1 MLIKSLRLKNF
12 RQFKKIDIEFS
23 IDTKKNIT
31 MIKGD
36 NGNGKTTL
44 QQAFLWILY
53 GRTDFKKQDVLNL
66 QVKDAMDSKA
76 VSQVLGEIEIIQNDK
91 VYIIRR
97 TQNYI
102 KATTKVS
109 ADNSILKVMV
119 KNDTGILQTVDGG
132 AAYAKVKEIMP
143 RELSRFFFFDG
154 ERMEKMSDELDK
166 GRGDEFKL
174 AVEGLVGLTA
184 VQSAIKHIE
193 PVPSSRANTTVLG
206 RFSSK
211 INESSNEK
219 VQEYNKK
226 IAEYEEQIEK
236 KQMRKEELEPQ
247 IVILTN
253 ECVELNRNIL
263 SFSND
268 VEKKERYEKL
278 LKEIEHLGV
287 QKNEAV
293 NNMLRV
299 VRSKNSFSFFSSPV
313 ISVAIPLLKHADVLD
328 KGIPKLHQ
336 DTIDYLLNR
345 HECICGAHLNVGTP
359 QYDIIYKLRD
369 FVPPKSIG
377 MLIDDFNKEAKRNQ
391 DCCQD
396 YLRSFQTSMAHLTTI
411 QQTIDGKNDEATTLY
426 SQLTDTSQV
435 SKLKEQLSEKDGYLK
450 RYTHELAQIQP
461 DIDALCKQL
470 DRQKT
475 ERDNLLLIDST
486 NAEYLTYKLYA
497 ETLYNRLSE
506 TYHRHEVEV
515 RKDLEVT
522 INRIFQEI
530 YDGSIS
536 LSLDEK
542 YNITITTTEQV
553 ENYDDVEY
561 STAQN
566 YSVIFAFISGIIE
579 LAKKKANEKDE
590 DIFNEAEKFPLV
602 MDAPLSAFDKTRIK
616 NICDTIP
623 KIAEQV
629 IFFIKDTDGDIAQKQ
644 LGAKISKKY
653 TISRVDNSRFHSIV
667 EEGE

>member
-1 MLIKSLRLKNF
+1 V
-12 RQFKKIDIEFS
+12 
-23 IDTKKNIT
+23 
-31 MIKGD
+31 
-36 NGNGKTTL
+36 L
-44 QQAFLWILY
+44 QLY
-53 GRTDFKKQDVLNL
+53 YSRT
-66 QVKDAMDSKA
+66 
-76 VSQVLGEIEIIQNDK
+76 
-91 VYIIRR
+91 
-97 TQNYI
+97 
-102 KATTKVS
+102 
-109 ADNSILKVMV
+109 
-119 KNDTGILQTVDGG
+119 
-132 AAYAKVKEIMP
+132 
-143 RELSRFFFFDG
+143 
-154 ERMEKMSDELDK
+154 
-166 GRGDEFKL
+166 
-174 AVEGLVGLTA
+174 
-184 VQSAIKHIE
+184 
-193 PVPSSRANTTVLG
+193 
-206 RFSSK
+206 
-211 INESSNEK
+211 
-219 VQEYNKK
+219 
-226 IAEYEEQIEK
+226 
-236 KQMRKEELEPQ
+236 
-247 IVILTN
+247 
-253 ECVELNRNIL
+253 
-263 SFSND
+263 
-268 VEKKERYEKL
+268 
-278 LKEIEHLGV
+278 
-287 QKNEAV
+287 
-293 NNMLRV
+293 
-299 VRSKNSFSFFSSPV
+299 
-313 ISVAIPLLKHADVLD
+313 
-328 KGIPKLHQ
+328 
-336 DTIDYLLNR
+336 
-345 HECICGAHLNVGTP
+345 
-359 QYDIIYKLRD
+359 
-369 FVPPKSIG
+369 
-377 MLIDDFNKEAKRNQ
+377 
-391 DCCQD
+391 
-396 YLRSFQTSMAHLTTI
+396 
-411 QQTIDGKNDEATTLY
+411 
-426 SQLTDTSQV
+426 
-435 SKLKEQLSEKDGYLK
+435 
-450 RYTHELAQIQP
+450 THELAQIQP

-486 NAEYLTYKLYA
+486 NAKYLTYKLYA